1 MKGSEI
7 QNLDFNVNF
16 LGYKKSDVR
25 ACLREIS
32 EYVLRLEEKVYE
44 LEIERNKLKDNLN
57 KTEIGQSNLKDM
69 MLSVQEFKNKVE
81 LEAKEQATEI
91 VNKAK
96 KQYQEISS
104 SIRSEKLKLN
114 MVRKEVESVINTI
127 TEKLKGFKN
136 MIENKENNI
145 HVNETMSFEN
155 EYSNFFGRK
164 KFVKIENDENNKNES
179 TTLEFNTSSEIPA
192 GEDYI
197 KSKFKEID
205 LR

>member
-32 EYVLRLEEKVYE
+32 EYVLRLEEKVCE
-44 LEIERNKLKDNLN
+44 LEIERNRLKDSLN

-81 LEAKEQATEI
+81 SEAKEQAEEI

-96 KQYQEISS
+96 KQYQEIST
-104 SIRSEKLKLN
+104 SIRGEKLKLN
-114 MVRKEVESVINTI
+114 MVKKEVENVINTI

-136 MIENKENNI
+136 IVENKENNI
-145 HVNETMSFEN
+145 HVNETTSFEN
-155 EYSNFFGRK
+155 EYSDFFGRK
-164 KFVKIENDENNKNES
+164 KIVEIEDEENRKNES
-179 TTLEFNTSSEIPA
+179 TTLEFNTNSEIPG

>member
-32 EYVLRLEEKVYE
+32 EYVLRLEEKVCE
-44 LEIERNKLKDNLN
+44 LEIERNRLKDSLN

-81 LEAKEQATEI
+81 SEAKEQAEEI

-96 KQYQEISS
+96 KQYKEIST
-104 SIRSEKLKLN
+104 SIRGEKLKLN
-114 MVRKEVESVINTI
+114 MVKKEVENVINTI

-136 MIENKENNI
+136 IVENKENNI
-145 HVNETMSFEN
+145 HVNETTSFEN
-155 EYSNFFGRK
+155 EYSDFFGRK
-164 KFVKIENDENNKNES
+164 KVVEIENEENNKNES
-179 TTLEFNTSSEIPA
+179 TTLEFNTNSEIPG

-197 KSKFKEID
+197 KSKFREID

>member
-32 EYVLRLEEKVYE
+32 EYVLKLENKVYE

-81 LEAKEQATEI
+81 LEAKEQAEELI
-91 VNKAK
+91 NKAK
-96 KQYQEISS
+96 KQYREISVA
-104 SIRSEKLKLN
+104 IRGEQSKLN
-114 MVRKEVESVINTI
+114 MVKKEVENVINTI

-136 MIENKENNI
+136 IIENKENNI
-145 HVNETMSFEN
+145 HVNENISFEN
-155 EYSNFFGRK
+155 EYSDFFGRK
-164 KFVKIENDENNKNES
+164 KVVKTENDENRKNES
-179 TTLEFNTSSEIPA
+179 TTLEFNTNSEIPG

-197 KSKFKEID
+197 KSKFQEID